1 MVYTKIFQRCKGY
14 YSPLCPMGN
23 KNERNTLANI
33 PIDFYSQAL
42 YLSRSAGF
50 SSSEMFWS
58 TLLNVKCRFAV
69 RTLPRGIV
77 ANQKEQQVHCF
88 SQQWSR

>member
-14 YSPLCPMGN
+14 YSLLCPMGN
-23 KNERNTLANI
+23 KNERDTLANI

-50 SSSEMFWS
+50 SSSER
-58 TLLNVKCRFAV
+58 LLKVKCRFAV